1 LNEELIFLYFDKFKI
16 QNPKS
21 KMANNAGIIGMG
33 HAYPSGILTNAD
45 LEKIVETSDEWIFS
59 RTGIKQRHKA
69 ADNEYTSQF
78 GVLAAKLA
86 LDRAGLKPEDIEII
100 ICATTTPDQ
109 IMPSTG
115 ALIQAQIGATNAA
128 GMDVFAACSG
138 FLYGLTMVESMIKT
152 GQIRYALVI
161 GAEVL
166 TKYVDY
172 TDRSTCVIF
181 GDGAGA
187 AVLGPVSEDK
197 GILATKIRSDG
208 RYEEQLYAP
217 GGGTKLG
224 TTHETIDNREHFF
237 KMKGN
242 ELFKIAVRSMT
253 EISGE
258 MLEKAGY
265 TVDDVDLV
273 IPHQANQRITDAVA
287 SRLGVPE
294 EKVYSNI
301 AELGNT
307 SSASIPIA
315 LDECIQSG
323 KVKEGSLV
331 LLTAFG
337 GGVTWGGT
345 LIRF

>member
-1 LNEELIFLYFDKFKI
+1 
-16 QNPKS
+16 
-21 KMANNAGIIGMG
+21 MANNAGIIGMG
-33 HAYPSGILTNAD
+33 HAYPEGILTNAD
-45 LEKIVETSDEWIFS
+45 LERMVETSDEWITT

-78 GVLAAKLA
+78 GVKAARQA
-86 LDRAGLKPEDIEII
+86 LERAGLKPEDIDLIV
-100 ICATTTPDQ
+100 CATTTPDQ
-109 IMPSTG
+109 ILPSTG
-115 ALIQAQIGATNAA
+115 ALIQAELGATNAA

-138 FLYGLTMVESMIKT
+138 FLYGVTMVESMIRT

-161 GAEVL
+161 GAELL

-187 AVLGPVSEDK
+187 AVLGPVAEGK

-208 RYEEQLYAP
+208 RLEESLYAR
-217 GGGTKLG
+217 GGGTKYG
-224 TTHETIDNREHFF
+224 TSHETVDNRMHYFT
-237 KMKGN
+237 MKGN
-242 ELFKIAVRSMT
+242 EIFKLAVRSMSD
-253 EISGE
+253 ISLE

-265 TVDDVDLV
+265 TVADVDLV

-294 EKVYSNI
+294 EKIYSNI
-301 AELGNT
+301 AFHGNT

-315 LDECIQSG
+315 IDECIESG
-323 KVKEGSLV
+323 KIKEGSLV

-337 GGVTWGGT
+337 GGVTWGAT
-345 LIRF
+345 VIRF

>member
-1 LNEELIFLYFDKFKI
+1 MT
-16 QNPKS
+16 QH
-21 KMANNAGIIGMG
+21 NAGILGMG
-33 HAYPSGILTNAD
+33 HAYPDGILTNAD
-45 LEKIVETSDEWIFS
+45 LEKLVETSDDWITS

-78 GVLAAKLA
+78 GVKAALLA
-86 LDRAGLKPEDIEII
+86 LERADLKPEDIDII
-100 ICATTTPDQ
+100 VCATTTPDQ

-115 ALIQAQIGATNAA
+115 ALIQAQIGAVNAA

-138 FLYGLTMVESMIKT
+138 FLYGLTMVESMIRT
-152 GQIRYALVI
+152 GQIRHALVI

-187 AVLGPVSEDK
+187 AVLGPVPDGK

-217 GGGTKLG
+217 GGGTKMG
-224 TTHETIDNREHFF
+224 TTHKTIDDGMHFF

-242 ELFKIAVRSMT
+242 ELFKVAVRSMAD
-253 EISGE
+253 ISAE
-258 MLEKAGY
+258 MVEKAGY

-301 AELGNT
+301 AEMGNT

-315 LDECIQSG
+315 IDECIQSG
-323 KVKEGSLV
+323 RIKEGSLV

-345 LIRF
+345 VIRF

>member
-1 LNEELIFLYFDKFKI
+1 MN
-16 QNPKS
+16 S
-21 KMANNAGIIGMG
+21 MTNAGIIGMG
-33 HAYPSGILTNAD
+33 HSYPEGILTNAD
-45 LEKIVETSDEWIFS
+45 LEKIVETSDEWITS

-69 ADNEYTSQF
+69 AENEYTSQF
-78 GVLAAKLA
+78 GTKAALQA
-86 LDRAGLKPEDIEII
+86 LERAGLKPEDIDII

-115 ALIQAQIGATNAA
+115 ALIQSQIGAVNAA

-138 FLYGLTMVESMIKT
+138 FIYGITMVESMIKT

-172 TDRSTCVIF
+172 TDRGTCVIF

-187 AVLGPVSEDK
+187 AVLGPVPEGK
-197 GILATKIRSDG
+197 GILATKIKSDG
-208 RYEEQLYAP
+208 RYEEQLFCP
-217 GGGTKLG
+217 GGGTKMG
-224 TTHETIDNREHFF
+224 TTHETINEGQHFF
-237 KMKGN
+237 KMRGN
-242 ELFKIAVRSMT
+242 ELFKVAVRSMAD
-253 EISGE
+253 ISAE
-258 MLEKAGY
+258 MVEKAGY
-265 TVDDVDLV
+265 KVEDIDIV

-301 AELGNT
+301 ADMGNT

-315 LDECIQSG
+315 MDECIQSG
-323 KVKEGSLV
+323 RIKEGSLV

-345 LIRF
+345 VIRF

>member
-1 LNEELIFLYFDKFKI
+1 
-16 QNPKS
+16 
-21 KMANNAGIIGMG
+21 MG
-33 HAYPSGILTNAD
+33 HAYPEGILTNAD
-45 LEKIVETSDEWIFS
+45 LEKIVETSDEWITS
-59 RTGIKQRHKA
+59 RTGIRQRHKA
-69 ADNEYTSQF
+69 APDEYTSQF
-78 GVLAAKLA
+78 GTKAANQA
-86 LDRAGLKPEDIEII
+86 LERAGLKAEDIDII

-138 FLYGLTMVESMIKT
+138 FLYGLTLVESMIKT
-152 GQIRYALVI
+152 GQINYALVI

-172 TDRSTCVIF
+172 TDRGTCVIF

-187 AVLGPVSEDK
+187 AILGAVDEGK

-242 ELFKIAVRSMT
+242 ELFKVAVRSMT
-253 EISGE
+253 EISKE
-258 MLEKAGY
+258 MLDRAGY
-265 TVDDVDLV
+265 TVEDVDLIV
-273 IPHQANQRITDAVA
+273 PHQANQRITDAVA

-301 AELGNT
+301 AEHGNT

-315 LDECIQSG
+315 LDECIEAG
-323 KVKEGSLV
+323 KIKEGDLV
-331 LLTAFG
+331 LLTSFG

>member
-1 LNEELIFLYFDKFKI
+1 
-16 QNPKS
+16 
-21 KMANNAGIIGMG
+21 MNNAGIIGMG
-33 HAYPSGILTNAD
+33 HSYPEGILTNAD
-45 LEKIVETSDEWIFS
+45 LEKMVDTNDEWITS

-78 GVLAAKLA
+78 GSRAALQA
-86 LDRAGLKPEDIEII
+86 LERANLKPEDIDII

-115 ALIQAQIGATNAA
+115 ALIQAQIGAVNAA

-152 GQIRYALVI
+152 GQIKYALVI

-172 TDRSTCVIF
+172 TDRGTCVIF

-187 AVLGPVSEDK
+187 AVLGPVPEGK

-224 TTHETIDNREHFF
+224 TTHKTIDDREHFF

-242 ELFKIAVRSMT
+242 ELFKVAVRSMAD
-253 EISGE
+253 ISAE
-258 MLEKAGY
+258 MVEKAGY
-265 TVDDVDLV
+265 TVDDIDLV

-301 AELGNT
+301 ANMGNT

-315 LDECIQSG
+315 MDECIQSG
-323 KVKEGSLV
+323 RIHEGSLV

-345 LIRF
+345 VIRF

>member
-1 LNEELIFLYFDKFKI
+1 
-16 QNPKS
+16 
-21 KMANNAGIIGMG
+21 MVNAGIIGMG
-33 HAYPSGILTNAD
+33 HAFPEGILTNAD
-45 LEKIVETSDEWIFS
+45 LEKLVDTNDEWITT

-69 ADNEYTSQF
+69 AENEYTSQF
-78 GVLAAKLA
+78 GSRAALQA
-86 LDRAGLKPEDIEII
+86 LERSGLKPEDIDII
-100 ICATTTPDQ
+100 VCATTTPDQ

-115 ALIQAQIGATNAA
+115 ALIQAQIGAVNAA

-138 FLYGLTMVESMIKT
+138 FLYGITMVESMIRT
-152 GQIRYALVI
+152 GQIKYALVI

-172 TDRSTCVIF
+172 TDRGTCVIF

-187 AVLGPVSEDK
+187 AVLGPVAEGK

-242 ELFKIAVRSMT
+242 ELFKVAVRSMAD
-253 EISGE
+253 ISAE

-265 TVDDVDLV
+265 GVDDVDIV

-287 SRLGVPE
+287 SRLGVPD

-301 AELGNT
+301 AEMGNT

-315 LDECIQSG
+315 MDECIQSG
-323 KVKEGSLV
+323 RIKEGSLV

-345 LIRF
+345 VIRF

>member
-1 LNEELIFLYFDKFKI
+1 
-16 QNPKS
+16 
-21 KMANNAGIIGMG
+21 MTTHNAGIIGMG
-33 HAYPSGILTNAD
+33 HAYPSGVLTNAD
-45 LEKIVETSDEWIFS
+45 LEKIVETSDDWITS

-69 ADNEYTSQF
+69 RDDEYTSQF
-78 GVLAAKLA
+78 GSLAAKQA
-86 LDRAGLKPEDIEII
+86 VERAGIDVSEIDIIV
-100 ICATTTPDQ
+100 CATTTPDQ

-115 ALIQAQIGATNAA
+115 ALIQAQIGAVNAA

-138 FLYGLTMVESMIKT
+138 FLYGLTMVESMIRT
-152 GQIRYALVI
+152 DQIKYALVI

-172 TDRSTCVIF
+172 TDRGTCVIF

-187 AVLGPVSEDK
+187 AVLGPVPEGK
-197 GILATKIRSDG
+197 GILATKIKSDG

-224 TTHETIDNREHFF
+224 TSHQTIDDGQHFF

-242 ELFKIAVRSMT
+242 ELFKVAVRSMAD
-253 EISGE
+253 ISAE
-258 MLEKAGY
+258 MLAKAGY

-273 IPHQANQRITDAVA
+273 VPHQANQRITDAVA

-323 KVKEGSLV
+323 KIKEGSLV

-345 LIRF
+345 VIRF

>member
-1 LNEELIFLYFDKFKI
+1 MTL
-16 QNPKS
+16 Q
-21 KMANNAGIIGMG
+21 NAGILGMG
-33 HAYPSGILTNAD
+33 KAYPEGILTNAD
-45 LEKIVETSDEWIFS
+45 LEKLVETNDEWITS

-69 ADNEYTSQF
+69 AADEYTSQF
-78 GVLAAKLA
+78 GVIAANQA
-86 LDRAGLKPEDIEII
+86 LERAGLSPEDIDII
-100 ICATTTPDQ
+100 VCATTTPDQ

-138 FLYGLTMVESMIKT
+138 FLYGVTMVESMIRT
-152 GQIRYALVI
+152 GQIKHALVI

-172 TDRSTCVIF
+172 TDRTTCVIF

-187 AVLGPVSEDK
+187 AVLGPVPEGK

-242 ELFKIAVRSMT
+242 ELFKVAVRSMAD
-253 EISGE
+253 ISAE
-258 MLEKAGY
+258 MIEKAGY
-265 TVDDVDLV
+265 TVDDIDLV

-301 AELGNT
+301 AEMGNT

-315 LDECIQSG
+315 MDECIQSG
-323 KVKEGSLV
+323 KIKEGSLV

-345 LIRF
+345 VIRF

>member
-1 LNEELIFLYFDKFKI
+1 MTQL
-16 QNPKS
+16 
-21 KMANNAGIIGMG
+21 NAGILGMG
-33 HAYPSGILTNAD
+33 HAYPEGVLTNAD
-45 LEKIVETSDEWIFS
+45 LEKIVETSDEWITS

-69 ADNEYTSQF
+69 AENEYTSQF
-78 GVLAAKLA
+78 GTAAAKQA
-86 LDRAGLKPEDIEII
+86 IERAGLRPEDIEII

-115 ALIQAQIGATNAA
+115 ALIQAQLGAVNAA

-138 FLYGLTMVESMIKT
+138 FLYGMTMVESMIRT
-152 GQIRYALVI
+152 GQIKYALVI

-172 TDRSTCVIF
+172 TDRGTCVIF

-187 AVLGPVSEDK
+187 AVLGPVPEGK

-224 TTHETIDNREHFF
+224 TTHKTIDEGQHFF

-242 ELFKIAVRSMT
+242 ELFKVAVRSMAD
-253 EISGE
+253 ISAE
-258 MLEKAGY
+258 MLAKAGL
-265 TVDDVDLV
+265 TVDDVDIV

-301 AELGNT
+301 AQHGNT

-315 LDECIQSG
+315 MDECIESG
-323 KVKEGSLV
+323 RIKEGSTV

-337 GGVTWGGT
+337 GGVTWGAT
-345 LIRF
+345 VLRF

>member
-1 LNEELIFLYFDKFKI
+1 
-16 QNPKS
+16 
-21 KMANNAGIIGMG
+21 MANQNAGIIGMG

-45 LEKIVETSDEWIFS
+45 LEKIVETSDEWITT

-69 ADNEYTSQF
+69 AANEYTSQF
-78 GVLAAKLA
+78 GTAAARMA
-86 LDRAGLKPEDIEII
+86 LDRAGLKPEDIDII

-115 ALIQAQIGATNAA
+115 ALIQAQLGAVNAA

-138 FLYGLTMVESMIKT
+138 FLYGLTMVESMIRT

-161 GAEVL
+161 GAEIL

-172 TDRSTCVIF
+172 TDRGTCVIF

-187 AVLGPVSEDK
+187 AVVGPVPEGK

-224 TTHETIDNREHFF
+224 TTHETIDNRMHFF

-242 ELFKIAVRSMT
+242 ELFKVAVRSMAD
-253 EISGE
+253 ISLE
-258 MLEKAGY
+258 VLEKAGY
-265 TVDDVDLV
+265 TVADVDIV

-301 AELGNT
+301 AMHGNT

-315 LDECIQSG
+315 MDECLESG
-323 KVKEGSLV
+323 RIKEGSLV

-345 LIRF
+345 VIRF

>member
-1 LNEELIFLYFDKFKI
+1 
-16 QNPKS
+16 
-21 KMANNAGIIGMG
+21 MVNAGILGMG
-33 HAYPSGILTNAD
+33 HAYPEGILTNAD
-45 LEKIVETSDEWIFS
+45 LEKIVETSDEWITS

-69 ADNEYTSQF
+69 APDEYTSQF
-78 GVLAAKLA
+78 GTKAALQA
-86 LDRAGLKPEDIEII
+86 LERAGLKPEDIDII

-115 ALIQAQIGATNAA
+115 ALIQAQIGAVNAA

-152 GQIRYALVI
+152 GQIKYALVI

-172 TDRSTCVIF
+172 TDRGTCVIF

-187 AVLGPVSEDK
+187 AVVGPVPEGK
-197 GILATKIRSDG
+197 GILATKIKSDG

-217 GGGTKLG
+217 GGGTKIG

-242 ELFKIAVRSMT
+242 ELFKVAVRSMAD
-253 EISGE
+253 ISAE
-258 MLEKAGY
+258 MIEKAGL
-265 TVDDVDLV
+265 TVDDVDIV

-287 SRLGVPE
+287 SRLNVPE

-301 AELGNT
+301 AEHGNT

-315 LDECIQSG
+315 LDECIESG
-323 KVKEGSLV
+323 RVKEGSLV

-337 GGVTWGGT
+337 GGVTWGAT
-345 LIRF
+345 VMRF

>member
-1 LNEELIFLYFDKFKI
+1 
-16 QNPKS
+16 
-21 KMANNAGIIGMG
+21 MVNAGIIGMG
-33 HAYPSGILTNAD
+33 HAFPEGILTNAD
-45 LEKIVETSDEWIFS
+45 LEKMVDTNDEWITT

-78 GVLAAKLA
+78 GTRAALQA
-86 LDRAGLKPEDIEII
+86 LERAGLEPTDIDII
-100 ICATTTPDQ
+100 VCATTTPDQ

-138 FLYGLTMVESMIKT
+138 FIYGLTMVESMIRT

-172 TDRSTCVIF
+172 TDRGTCVIF

-187 AVLGPVSEDK
+187 AVVGPVPEGK

-224 TTHETIDNREHFF
+224 TTHQTIDDRQHFF

-242 ELFKIAVRSMT
+242 ELFKVAVRSMAD
-253 EISGE
+253 ISAE

-287 SRLGVPE
+287 SRLNVPE

-301 AELGNT
+301 AEMGNT

-315 LDECIQSG
+315 MDECIQSG
-323 KVKEGSLV
+323 RIKEGSLV

-345 LIRF
+345 VIRF

>member
-1 LNEELIFLYFDKFKI
+1 MN
-16 QNPKS
+16 Q
-21 KMANNAGIIGMG
+21 NAGIIGMG
-33 HAYPSGILTNAD
+33 HSFPEGILTNAD
-45 LEKIVETSDEWIFS
+45 LEKIVETSDEWITT

-78 GVLAAKLA
+78 GTKAARLA
-86 LDRAGLKPEDIEII
+86 LERAGLKPEDIDII
-100 ICATTTPDQ
+100 VCATTTPDQ

-115 ALIQAQIGATNAA
+115 ALIQAELGAVNAA

-138 FLYGLTMVESMIKT
+138 FLYGITMVESMIRT

-172 TDRSTCVIF
+172 TDRGTCVIF

-187 AVLGPVSEDK
+187 AVLGPVAEGK
-197 GILATKIRSDG
+197 GILATKIKSDG
-208 RYEEQLYAP
+208 RFAEQLYAP

-224 TTHETIDNREHFF
+224 TTHETIDNHDHFF

-242 ELFKIAVRSMT
+242 ELFKVAVRSMA
-253 EISGE
+253 EISKE
-258 MLEKAGY
+258 MLDKTGY
-265 TVDDVDLV
+265 TVEDVDIV

-301 AELGNT
+301 AQHGNT

-315 LDECIQSG
+315 MDECIQSG
-323 KVKEGSLV
+323 KIKEGSLV

-345 LIRF
+345 VIRF